1 MSRSMSAPLDLRRRW
16 DVIIIGGR
24 VAGASTALL
33 LARAGLRVL
42 VVERARRGSDTV
54 STHALMRGG
63 VLQLYRWGLLDR
75 VAATGAPPVRL
86 VTFHY
91 GHDSMPVTLKPY
103 AGVDA
108 LYAPRRTVLDALLVG
123 AAEEAGARFGFGVA
137 MTDVARDHA
146 GRVIGVVVRDH
157 LGATWTERA
166 GLVVAADGRTSLVA
180 SQVGAPTVVAGSHA
194 AAYVY
199 GYWPAADLDGYHW
212 YYGDGLS
219 AGVIPTNDGLAC
231 VFAAGPA
238 AVLAARMR
246 HSRPLDA
253 ARDLLA
259 RLDRRL
265 TDLTRGA
272 PLGPVR
278 FFRGLPARL
287 RQPHGPGWALVG
299 DAGWWKDPLS
309 TYGITDAFRD
319 AELLARAVVAGAG
332 SDHAMRIALCR
343 YQAERDRLA
352 LLMHPIVDRLASHQ
366 WDLVQVQRLL
376 RQLASVMAD
385 DVEGIRAFDPAPGV
399 DAIHRVYSDV
409 EAGINRF
416 DSMSAPT
423 A

>member
-1 MSRSMSAPLDLRRRW
+1 
-16 DVIIIGGR
+16 VIIIGGR

-63 VLQLYRWGLLDR
+63 VLQLHRWGLLDR
-75 VAATGAPPVRL
+75 VAATGAPPIRR

-123 AAEEAGARFGFGVA
+123 VAEEAGARFDFGLA
-137 MTDVARDHA
+137 MTDVARDHT
-146 GRVIGVVVRDH
+146 GRVVGVVVRDR
-157 LGATWTERA
+157 LGATWTERS
-166 GLVVAADGRTSLVA
+166 GLVVGADGRTSLVA
-180 SQVGAPTVVAGSHA
+180 RQVGAPTLVTGSHA

-199 GYWPAADLDGYHW
+199 GYWPTADLDGYHW

-219 AGVIPTNDGLAC
+219 AGVIPTNDGMAC

-238 AVLAARMR
+238 AVVDARMR

-253 ARDLLA
+253 ARDLLS
-259 RLDRRL
+259 RLDCRL
-265 TDLTRGA
+265 TDLTSGA

-278 FFRGLPARL
+278 FFRGLPARM
-287 RQPHGPGWALVG
+287 RRPHGTGWALVG

-319 AELLARAVVAGAG
+319 AELLARAVVAGAA
-332 SDHAMRIALCR
+332 SEHTMQMALCR
-343 YQAERDRLA
+343 YQAERDRQA
-352 LLMHPIVDRLASHQ
+352 LPMHPIVDRLASHQ
-366 WDLVQVQRLL
+366 WDLDQAQQLL
-376 RQLASVMAD
+376 RELSSVMAD
-385 DVEGIRAFDPAPGV
+385 DVEGIRALDPVSDYVVDPVGV
-399 DAIHRVYSDV
+399 
-409 EAGINRF
+409 
-416 DSMSAPT
+416 SAST
-423 A
+423 G

>member
-1 MSRSMSAPLDLRRRW
+1 
-16 DVIIIGGR
+16 
-24 VAGASTALL
+24 
-33 LARAGLRVL
+33 L
-42 VVERARRGSDTV
+42 VVERARRGADTV

-63 VLQLYRWGLLDR
+63 VLQLHRWGLLDR
-75 VAATGAPPVRL
+75 VAATGAPPVRR

-123 AAEEAGARFGFGVA
+123 AAEEAGARFGFGLA
-137 MTDVARDHA
+137 MTDVARDRA
-146 GRVIGVVVRDH
+146 GRVVGVVVHDH

-166 GLVVAADGRTSLVA
+166 GLVVGADGRSSLVA
-180 SQVGAPTVVAGSHA
+180 RQVGAATVVAGGHA

-219 AGVIPTNDGLAC
+219 AGVIPTNDGMAC

-253 ARDLLA
+253 VRGLLA
-259 RLDRRL
+259 RLDCRL
-265 TDLTRGA
+265 TDLTSSA

-287 RQPHGPGWALVG
+287 RRPHGPGWALVG
-299 DAGWWKDPLS
+299 DAGWLKDPLS

-319 AELLARAVVAGAG
+319 AELLAGAVVAGAA
-332 SDHAMRIALCR
+332 SDHAMRIVLSR

-352 LLMHPIVDRLASHQ
+352 LPMHPIVDRLASHQ
-366 WDLVQVQRLL
+366 WDLTQVQQLL
-376 RQLASVMAD
+376 RELSSVMAD
-385 DVEGIRAFDPAPGV
+385 DVEGIRAFGPVGV
-399 DAIHRVYSDV
+399 SV
-409 EAGINRF
+409 
-416 DSMSAPT
+416 PT

>member
-1 MSRSMSAPLDLRRRW
+1 MSAPLDLRRSW

-33 LARAGLRVL
+33 LARAGVRVL

-63 VLQLYRWGLLDR
+63 VLQLHRWGVLDR
-75 VAATGAPPVRL
+75 VAATGAPPIRR

-91 GHDSMPVTLKPY
+91 GRDSMPVTLKPY

-123 AAEEAGARFGFGVA
+123 AAEEAGARFGFGLA
-137 MTDVARDHA
+137 MTDVARDRA
-146 GRVIGVVVRDH
+146 GRVVGAVVRDQ
-157 LGATWTERA
+157 LGATWTERV
-166 GLVVAADGRTSLVA
+166 GLVVGADGRSSLVA
-180 SQVGAPTVVAGSHA
+180 TQVGAPTVVAGGHA

-253 ARDLLA
+253 ARELLV
-259 RLDRRL
+259 RIDCRL

-287 RQPHGPGWALVG
+287 RRPHGPGWALVG

-319 AELLARAVVAGAG
+319 AERCATALDDAMSGARPFDEAMGEYQ
-332 SDHAMRIALCR
+332 STRDEHALPMFEFTC
-343 YQAERDRLA
+343 
-352 LLMHPIVDRLASHQ
+352 
-366 WDLVQVQRLL
+366 
-376 RQLASVMAD
+376 QLATLEPPPPEMQQLLGAMQGNQEAMDGFARVNAGVTS
-385 DVEGIRAFDPAPGV
+385 PAEFFAAENV
-399 DAIHRVYSDV
+399 ARIFAAASR
-409 EAGINRF
+409 
-416 DSMSAPT
+416 
-423 A
+423 

>member
-1 MSRSMSAPLDLRRRW
+1 MSAPLDLPQVSSEAW
-16 DVIIIGGR
+16 DAIIIGGR
-24 VAGASTALL
+24 AAGASTALL
-33 LARAGLRVL
+33 LARAGVRVL

-63 VLQLYRWGLLDR
+63 VLQLHRWGVLNR
-75 VAATGAPPVRL
+75 VAATGAPPIRR

-91 GHDSMPVTLKPY
+91 GRDSMPVTLKPY

-108 LYAPRRTVLDALLVG
+108 LYAPRRTVLDALLAGV
-123 AAEEAGARFGFGVA
+123 AEEAGARFGFGLA
-137 MTDVARDHA
+137 MTDVARDHT
-146 GRVIGVVVRDH
+146 GRVVGVVVRDH
-157 LGATWTERA
+157 LGATWIERA
-166 GLVVAADGRTSLVA
+166 NLVVGADGRTSLVA
-180 SQVGAPTVVAGSHA
+180 RQVGAPTLVAGSHA

-212 YYGDGLS
+212 YYGEGLS

-253 ARDLLA
+253 ARELLA
-259 RLDRRL
+259 RLDCPL
-265 TDLTRGA
+265 TDFTSSA

-287 RQPHGPGWALVG
+287 RRPYGRGWALVG

-309 TYGITDAFRD
+309 TYGITDALRD
-319 AELLARAVVAGAG
+319 AELLARAVVAGAE
-332 SDHAMRIALCR
+332 SEHAMRTAFCR
-343 YQAERDRLA
+343 YQAERDRQA
-352 LLMHPIVDRLASHQ
+352 LPMHPIVDRLASHQ
-366 WDLVQVQRLL
+366 WDLDQAQQLL
-376 RQLASVMAD
+376 RELSSVMAD
-385 DVEGIRAFDPAPGV
+385 DVEGIRALDPVGDPVVDPVGV
-399 DAIHRVYSDV
+399 AAS
-409 EAGINRF
+409 
-416 DSMSAPT
+416 T

>member
-1 MSRSMSAPLDLRRRW
+1 MSAPLDSGGGW

-33 LARAGLRVL
+33 LARAGMRVL

-63 VLQLYRWGLLDR
+63 VLQLRRWGLLDR
-75 VAATGAPPVRL
+75 VAATGAPPVRR

-123 AAEEAGARFGFGVA
+123 AAEEAGASFGFGLA
-137 MTDVARDHA
+137 ITDVARDRDE
-146 GRVIGVVVRDH
+146 RVVGAVVRDH
-157 LGATWTERA
+157 HGVTWTEHA
-166 GLVVAADGRTSLVA
+166 GLVVGADGRASLVA
-180 SQVGAPTVVAGSHA
+180 RQVGAPTIVAGAHA

-199 GYWPAADLDGYHW
+199 GYWPAADLDSYHW

-231 VFAAGPA
+231 VFAAAPA

-253 ARDLLA
+253 ARELLA
-259 RLDRRL
+259 RLDCRL
-265 TDLTRGA
+265 TDLTQGA

-287 RQPHGPGWALVG
+287 RRPHGPGWALVG

-319 AELLARAVVAGAG
+319 AELLAHAVVAGSA
-332 SDHAMRIALCR
+332 SDYATRIALRR

-352 LLMHPIVDRLASHQ
+352 LPMHPIVDRLASHL
-366 WDLVQVQRLL
+366 WDLAQVQRLL
-376 RQLASVMAD
+376 RELSSVMAD
-385 DVEGIRAFDPAPGV
+385 DVAAIRAFDASTVPRHNEVTFA
-399 DAIHRVYSDV
+399 V
-409 EAGINRF
+409 EQR
-416 DSMSAPT
+416 
-423 A
+423 

>member
-1 MSRSMSAPLDLRRRW
+1 MSAPLDLRQVRRAW

-63 VLQLYRWGLLDR
+63 VLQLHRWGLLDR
-75 VAATGAPPVRL
+75 VAATGAPPIRR

-123 AAEEAGARFGFGVA
+123 VAEEASARFDFGLA
-137 MTDVARDHA
+137 MTDVARDHT
-146 GRVIGVVVRDH
+146 GRVVGVVVRDR
-157 LGATWTERA
+157 LGATWTERS
-166 GLVVAADGRTSLVA
+166 GLVVGADGRTSLVA
-180 SQVGAPTVVAGSHA
+180 RQVGAPALVTGSHA

-199 GYWPAADLDGYHW
+199 GYWPAVDLDGYHW

-219 AGVIPTNDGLAC
+219 AGVIPTNDGMAC

-238 AVLAARMR
+238 AVVDARMR

-259 RLDRRL
+259 RLDCRL
-265 TDLTRGA
+265 TDLTSGA

-278 FFRGLPARL
+278 FFRGLPARM
-287 RQPHGPGWALVG
+287 RRPHGTGWALVG

-332 SDHAMRIALCR
+332 SEHAMRMALCR
-343 YQAERDRLA
+343 YQAERDRQA
-352 LLMHPIVDRLASHQ
+352 LPMHPIVDRLASHQ
-366 WDLVQVQRLL
+366 WDLDQAQQLL
-376 RQLASVMAD
+376 RELSSVMAD
-385 DVEGIRAFDPAPGV
+385 DVEGIRALDPVGDHVVDPVGV
-399 DAIHRVYSDV
+399 
-409 EAGINRF
+409 
-416 DSMSAPT
+416 SAST
-423 A
+423 G